1 MSDSCIEWHGWDSTS
16 SAWYGPDELSHSL
29 AGCRSILARLRRFSG
44 SWYGRLGAQA
54 PDGLPLSLFASV
66 HDLGDTGLAALDL
79 EGVAGGPLEVV
90 LVAPPVRRPKL
101 RAELAFEFASYLRF
115 LEGAQSSGRELA
127 LYEYIERVLTEP
139 AGPNTLVFSIETR
152 PMDPDVQFLISE
164 QAERLVMSMV
174 AWMAEKDAPGRP
186 ERATRARAAGI
197 AAGVLQ

>member
-1 MSDSCIEWHGWDSTS
+1 
-16 SAWYGPDELSHSL
+16 
-29 AGCRSILARLRRFSG
+29 
-44 SWYGRLGAQA
+44 
-54 PDGLPLSLFASV
+54 
-66 HDLGDTGLAALDL
+66 
-79 EGVAGGPLEVV
+79 V

-186 ERATRARAAGI
+186 ERATRARAAAI
-197 AAGVLQ
+197 DAGVLQ